1 MSSPFILIVLAGTLR
16 YHGNTPVVCITISIG
31 NERIAEKTDLNSGR
45 NRESGNVE
53 HVARTVQDQYIRRVV
68 ILVTFNLV
76 CLEKL
81 REKRQQK
88 L

>member
-1 MSSPFILIVLAGTLR
+1 MGSLYYNINWKSK
-16 YHGNTPVVCITISIG
+16 NS
-31 NERIAEKTDLNSGR
+31 EKKTDLKSGR

-53 HVARTVQDQYIRRVV
+53 HVAARTMQDQYIGRVV

-81 REKRQQK
+81 REKIQQK